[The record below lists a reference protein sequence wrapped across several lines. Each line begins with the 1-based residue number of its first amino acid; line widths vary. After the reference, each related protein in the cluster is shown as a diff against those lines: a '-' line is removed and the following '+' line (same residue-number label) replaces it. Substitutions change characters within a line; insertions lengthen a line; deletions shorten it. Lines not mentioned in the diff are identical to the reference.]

1 MQDAEEI
8 ASKQAVAKAE
18 DQLKTAIKAENAKV
32 EAATKAAVQP
42 KPTTDPVAEPKKAVA
57 VEAKP
62 VTKDATATVK
72 KQPVEKEKEKVT
84 TAVIEEKP
92 VSKQIDGGP
101 GTVSPTAIRATET
114 AVKVAA
120 APNVATTAVKE
131 DCKVVCKDD
140 IAAAVAKEAAKC
152 ADVEEK
158 TKETQKKI
166 DEQKKKDDEEKKE
179 ATDKKKEQEKKTDE
193 A

>member
-18 DQLKTAIKAENAKV
+18 EQLKTAIKTENAKV

-101 GTVSPTAIRATET
+101 GTVSPTARTTET
-114 AVKVAA
+114 PVKVAA

-166 DEQKKKDDEEKKE
+166 DDQKKKDDEEKKE

>member
-18 DQLKTAIKAENAKV
+18 EQLKTAIKTENAKV

-101 GTVSPTAIRATET
+101 GTVSPTARATET
-114 AVKVAA
+114 PVKVAA

-166 DEQKKKDDEEKKE
+166 DDQKKKDDEEKKE